1 VPSWDQFAAEHGSF
15 AEGLSYSDHGYQDA
29 AAVVVN
35 TLAARKILNDPQL
48 LEHARA
54 TLEKWISRQTPAPSS
69 LLEWRHILA
78 GTPQQIAAVAMSLTE
93 DGTRLRSSSPLP
105 FVLTPIEREALS
117 AFGRTLRFPED
128 LLRIYRPWNPD
139 ERRASPTSR
148 AALIDRVEAA
158 LESRRR
164 AQRARHAEILNI
176 ASRMKAQ
183 CLPDDFI
190 ARAVDLSQEFEGI
203 FNLMRMWRDEP
214 ELSERDATLSTILDL
229 VDDCAEV
236 KVSKPLIGAGAN
248 AETLGAFLDDW
259 EQTHGRFTNDELRA
273 AESSMGAKSHASPSA
288 GRTVKPKKFARIL
301 AQAITTFGSQEAAE
315 AWLNSSVMSLG
326 MKRPI
331 DLLAT
336 IEGAQRV
343 EDVLGRIDAGVA
355 L

>member
-1 VPSWDQFAAEHGSF
+1 VASWDQFAAEHGSF

-54 TLEKWISRQTPAPSS
+54 TLENWISRQTPAPSS

-93 DGTRLRSSSPLP
+93 EATRLRSSSPLP
-105 FVLTPIEREALS
+105 FVLTPIEREALL

-164 AQRARHAEILNI
+164 AQSARHAEIVNI
-176 ASRMKAQ
+176 PSKMKAQ

-248 AETLGAFLDDW
+248 AKTLGAFLDDW
-259 EQTHGRFTNDELRA
+259 EQAHGRFTDDELRT
-273 AESSMGAKSHASPSA
+273 AESSMGAKSHASSST
-288 GRTVKPKKFARIL
+288 GRGAKAKEFSRIL
-301 AQAITTFGSQEAAE
+301 AQAITIFGSQEAAE
-315 AWLNSSVMSLG
+315 A
-326 MKRPI
+326 
-331 DLLAT
+331 
-336 IEGAQRV
+336 
-343 EDVLGRIDAGVA
+343 
-355 L
+355 